1 MEEKNKKILYISIA
15 IALAI
20 GVILSIVLI
29 NKPKK
34 ENVKPTS
41 SNLVKNEIKNQI
53 SNENEIDKSIVENKV
68 TEENKVQEEIIVDEQ
83 QEVQIDKIEKEEDNK
98 QKAINI
104 AKKDWGE
111 DKTVYFTFEQ
121 IDDNGNYIVYVRESN
136 TTRDICWYTIDINNE
151 TFTKEP

>member
-20 GVILSIVLI
+20 GVILAIILI

-41 SNLVKNEIKNQI
+41 SNLVKNEIRNQI
-53 SNENEIDKSIVENKV
+53 SNENEMDNSIVENNV
-68 TEENKVQEEIIVDEQ
+68 IEENKVQEEIIVDEQ

>member
-1 MEEKNKKILYISIA
+1 MEEKNKNIIYISIA
-15 IALAI
+15 IVLVI
-20 GVILSIVLI
+20 IVILACILI
-29 NKPKK
+29 NKPKE

-41 SNLVKNEIKNQI
+41 SNLVKNEISNQI
-53 SNENEIDKSIVENKV
+53 SNENEINNSIIENKV
-68 TEENKVQEEIIVDEQ
+68 LEENKVQEEIIVDEQ
-83 QEVQIDKIEKEEDNK
+83 QEVQIDKIKKEEDNK

-111 DKTVYFTFEQ
+111 DKTVYFTLEQ
-121 IDDNGNYIVYVRESN
+121 IDDNGNYIVYVRETN